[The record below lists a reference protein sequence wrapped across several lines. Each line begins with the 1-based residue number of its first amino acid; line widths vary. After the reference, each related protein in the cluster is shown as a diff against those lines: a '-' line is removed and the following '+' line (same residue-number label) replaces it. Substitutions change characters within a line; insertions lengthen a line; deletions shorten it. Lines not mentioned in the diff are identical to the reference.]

1 MGKIVFAPRAIIL
14 TVIRIESNTD
24 MSFLTQLNWRYA
36 TKKFDTEKKISD
48 EQLQK
53 IQDAIK
59 MAPSSFGLQPV
70 HVLVITNPE
79 LREQLKAASWGQG
92 QVVDASHL
100 FVFCARTDLLARTN
114 TFFDAISGG
123 SAEARAGLK
132 GYEEMVTN
140 TVSALSPERAQQWT
154 ARQAYIALGFAMA
167 ACAELE
173 IDSCPMEGFDP
184 AQYHSILNLPEDMQ
198 AVLVLPVGFRHADDI
213 IRPKFRFNDI
223 FETRA

>member
-1 MGKIVFAPRAIIL
+1 
-14 TVIRIESNTD
+14 
-24 MSFLTQLNWRYA
+24 
-36 TKKFDTEKKISD
+36 
-48 EQLQK
+48 
-53 IQDAIK
+53 

-184 AQYHSILNLPEDMQ
+184 NALDEILKLRDSGLRSVLMLPLGYRDSANDWLVNLKKVRRTM
-198 AVLVLPVGFRHADDI
+198 ADFVRWI
-213 IRPKFRFNDI
+213 K
-223 FETRA
+223 